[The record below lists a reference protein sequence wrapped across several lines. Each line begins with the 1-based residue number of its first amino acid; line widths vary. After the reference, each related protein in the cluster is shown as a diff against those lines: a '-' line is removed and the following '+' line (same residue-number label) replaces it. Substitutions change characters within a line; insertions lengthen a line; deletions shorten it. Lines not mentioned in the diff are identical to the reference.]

1 MNAFEHGVINQPFDH
16 KEQHE
21 QMKRHKSNWGRNL
34 FFIIGVIA
42 LFLMAWGIGF
52 DTIWIHIRKTGWWFF
67 AIIGMWLPIYIINAT
82 ALTTI
87 IRDHN
92 PLNHKVPFL
101 HILKITLSGFALKS
115 ATPLGFF
122 GGDPYKIMEFKSLL
136 GLEKATSSIVLYT
149 MTHISAHIIFW
160 LLSIVVAAMFLPMH
174 FIDKIFLVGFFVI
187 FSVLLFLL
195 WRGYRKGMA
204 FQFFHWLSHTPLI
217 KRWGAPFFFKNQLK
231 LHQIDQQISLL
242 YSTRPKAFAKALGLE
257 LLARIGNAMEVYV
270 ILMPLNLNIT
280 VIQSIIIYSFVS
292 LFTNILFFSPMQ
304 IGTREGAFVLAFKAF
319 ALPIALGIYVS
330 LVMRVRELVWIVIGV
345 LLMKVNFYRHLK
357 PTESLQ
363 SNLYSQD

>member
-1 MNAFEHGVINQPFDH
+1 MN
-16 KEQHE
+16 
-21 QMKRHKSNWGRNL
+21 RHKSNLGRNL
-34 FFIIGVIA
+34 FFLIGVIA

-52 DTIWIHIRKTGWWFF
+52 DTIWIHLQKTGWWFF
-67 AIIGMWLPIYIINAT
+67 AIIGMWLPIYIINTT

-87 IRDHN
+87 IRDNN

-101 HILKITLSGFALKS
+101 HILKVTLSAFALKS

-122 GGDPYKIMEFKSLL
+122 GGDPYKIMEFKSLF
-136 GLEKATSSIVLYT
+136 GLEKATSSVVLYT

-160 LLSIVVAAMFLPMH
+160 LLSIVAAAVFLPIH
-174 FIDKIFLVGFFVI
+174 FVDKMVLLGLFLI

-204 FQFFHWLSHTPLI
+204 FQFFHWASHIPLI
-217 KRWGAPFFFKNQLK
+217 KRWGAPFFAKNQSK

-242 YSTRPKAFAKALGLE
+242 YSSRPKAFARALSLE
-257 LLARIGNAMEVYV
+257 LLARIGNSLEVYV
-270 ILMPLNLNIT
+270 ILMPLNLHVT

-304 IGTREGAFVLAFKAF
+304 IGTREGAFVLAFKAS
-319 ALPIALGIYVS
+319 ALPLGLGVYVS
-330 LVMRVRELVWIVIGV
+330 LVMRVRELFWIVIGI
-345 LLMKVNFYRHLK
+345 LLMKINFYHHL
-357 PTESLQ
+357 PSMQAGISEPLPDDNHQQVGS
-363 SNLYSQD
+363 S